1 MTAPL
6 EQADLADRAPRLVES
21 AKRAGAD
28 AQSEITIAGHLRE
41 MFLRI
46 RPANNLAYRFATNAP
61 TVAVEGMTVAG
72 R

>member
-1 MTAPL
+1 
-6 EQADLADRAPRLVES
+6 LVES